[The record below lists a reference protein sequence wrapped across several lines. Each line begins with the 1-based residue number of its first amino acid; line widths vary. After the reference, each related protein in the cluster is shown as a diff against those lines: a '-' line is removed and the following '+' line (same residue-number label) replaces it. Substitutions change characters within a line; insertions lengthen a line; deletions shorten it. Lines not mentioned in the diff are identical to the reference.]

1 MRTGK
6 KRISV
11 VYREIMLLCGDDKA
25 KKFLDDIVNGN
36 TGKSIHSSYVEE
48 QEDGFFY
55 VVIFDD
61 TGEVIFIPFE

>member
-11 VYREIMLLCGDDKA
+11 VYKEMALLCGEQSA
-25 KKFLDDIVNGN
+25 KKFLDDMVNGV

-61 TGEVIFIPFE
+61 TGEVIFVPFE